1 MTWTYTSP
9 SSSNRDAVR
18 FLATDTVSSDP
29 LLSNEEIDWL
39 LTTYGSVNAAT
50 VAACRQISRQFARA
64 ATSKQVGDLQID
76 WLKRSSDFAARADE
90 LEADIYSSARPYAGG
105 IYVADRDAM
114 EADAT
119 LIQPFFRRGM
129 HDNPGVGHLDT
140 SST

>member
-1 MTWTYTSP
+1 MTWSYTSP

-18 FLATDTVSSDP
+18 FLCTDTDTSEQ

-39 LTTYGSVNAAT
+39 LSVYGSVDQAA
-50 VAACRQISRQFARA
+50 VSACRQISRQFARK

-90 LEADIYSSARPYAGG
+90 LEADIASSARPYAGG
-105 IYVADRDAM
+105 IYVADSEAM
-114 EADAT
+114 AADGT
-119 LIQPFFRRGM
+119 LVQPFFRRGM
-129 HDNPGVGHLDT
+129 HDNPPAYST